1 MIIKIKSHKNKKSF
15 KSLLDY
21 MINDKDRLFDKAGKS
36 FAITHNLVGDSIDEW
51 VKQYKA
57 NEECRQHKRVNSII
71 LTHEILS
78 WHKDDAKD
86 ISLVKLEDM
95 AREYIQK
102 RNPNGIYVAVPHFDK
117 EHYHVHVCSSG
128 IEYRTGKTMRLA
140 KKDLQILKQKVQQY
154 QLEKYPELNKSI
166 VNHGKLPK
174 EQALLSEK
182 EYQYQQR
189 TGRATDKEQVIG
201 MLKTC
206 YKKANSKDG
215 FFDMLNESG
224 LKTYVRGGRI
234 SGVVFSERKFRLKTL
249 GFTDDRIQELEK
261 TLKQSK
267 ELGGL
272 REKSKGKN
280 INRNR

>member
-1 MIIKIKSHKNKKSF
+1 MIIKIKSHKKPNYF
-15 KSLLDY
+15 KLLNY

-36 FAITHNLVGDSIDEW
+36 FAITHNLKGDSIDEW

-57 NEECRQHKRVNSII
+57 NEECRQHKRVNSVI

-78 WHKDDAKD
+78 WHRGDAKN
-86 ISLVKLEDM
+86 ISLDKLEDI
-95 AREYIQK
+95 ARQYVKE
-102 RNPNGIYVAVPHFDK
+102 RNINGMFVAVPHFDK
-117 EHYHVHVCSSG
+117 EHYHVHVCASG

-140 KKDLQILKQKVQQY
+140 KKDLLVLKQKVQQY
-154 QLEKYPELNKSI
+154 QLEKYPELSKSI
-166 VNHGKLPK
+166 VNHGKFPK

-201 MLKTC
+201 ILKTC
-206 YKKANSKDG
+206 YKKANSKDD
-215 FFDMLNESG
+215 FFDMLNKNG
-224 LKTYVRGGRI
+224 LSTYVRGGRI

-249 GFTDDRIQELEK
+249 GYTEERLQELDK

-267 ELGGL
+267 ELSGL
-272 REKSKGKN
+272 RKKSKEKN
-280 INRNR
+280 INRRR